1 MTFYSGNISTEIAK
15 NCETELFY
23 MCQDIVKVKSGKF
36 VTWVKHL

>member
-1 MTFYSGNISTEIAK
+1 MTFYSGNISTEIAN

-23 MCQDIVKVKSGKF
+23 MCQEIVKVKTGKF